1 MRDEW
6 GERLTGG
13 LARRSPTRSHLLT
26 RTTMPSNPTTSS
38 HRRFPPGPA
47 LLFAGLVALLI
58 AAAADPGRTAG
69 ADAPAKAHARKV
81 ARTKTHAPAKADAPA
96 PQIDPMSANAACYV
110 CHMTFIT
117 EELSRVHLK
126 EKVDCIKC
134 HGLSAKHANDENV
147 GATKPDKTFKH
158 DQIDKMCAECH
169 DEHDAPARA
178 VVARFLE
185 RKLTA
190 KTTACTDCHG
200 THKIER
206 AAAEGQIANGKPT
219 GR

>member
-6 GERLTGG
+6 GERLGAQF
-13 LARRSPTRSHLLT
+13 ARRCSTLRRLHPLATVSNDPSMLT
-26 RTTMPSNPTTSS
+26 
-38 HRRFPPGPA
+38 HRNFRRGPA
-47 LLFAGLVALLI
+47 FLLAGLVALLI
-58 AAAADPGRTAG
+58 AAGADPGRTAG
-69 ADAPAKAHARKV
+69 AAGPAPSKAPAKAA
-81 ARTKTHAPAKADAPA
+81 APSKAEAA
-96 PQIDPMSANAACYV
+96 QPQIDPMSANAACYV
-110 CHMTFIT
+110 CHMTFIH

-134 HGLSAKHANDENV
+134 HGISAKHANDENV
-147 GATKPDKTFKH
+147 GATKPDKLFKH
-158 DQIDKMCAECH
+158 DQVDKMCAECH

-178 VVARFLE
+178 VVARFLQ
-185 RKLTA
+185 RKLTD

-206 AAAEGQIANGKPT
+206 AAGQGQIANEKAS